1 MAAAS
6 SSLLGYVSGSMSLDF
21 LLVSLVVVASPGIG
35 VLYTVSTALARGSRA
50 GVVAALGCT
59 VGIVPHMVAAIAG
72 LAALLNASAVVFQA
86 VKYPGVLY
94 LLYLAWTTIRDHGP
108 LDVGAGGRQASAGRV
123 ILTAVLINLLN
134 PKLTLFFFAFLPQ
147 FVSPRDAH
155 PVPRMLLLSAVF
167 MLLTFV
173 VFAVYGLLAALLR
186 EKVTSRPRVIAWMRR
201 SIAGAFV
208 VLAAKLAFVDR

>member
-1 MAAAS
+1 
-6 SSLLGYVSGSMSLDF
+6 MSLDF
-21 LLVSLVVVASPGIG
+21 LLVSLVVVSSPGIG
-35 VLYTVSTALARGSRA
+35 VLYTVSAALARGSRA

-72 LAALLNASAVVFQA
+72 LAALLNAGAVVFQTI
-86 VKYPGVLY
+86 KYAGVLY
-94 LLYLAWTTIRDHGP
+94 LLYLAWTTIRDHGS
-108 LDVGAGGRQASAGRV
+108 LDVSGRGSQGSAGRV

-147 FVSPRDAH
+147 FVSAREAH

-167 MLLTFV
+167 MLLTFA

>member
-1 MAAAS
+1 
-6 SSLLGYVSGSMSLDF
+6 MSLDF
-21 LLVSLVVVASPGIG
+21 LLVSLVVVVSPGIG

-50 GVVAALGCT
+50 GLVAALGCT
-59 VGIVPHMVAAIAG
+59 VGIVPQMVAAIAG
-72 LAALLNASAVVFQA
+72 LAALLNASAVLFQT
-86 VKYPGVLY
+86 VKYAGVAY
-94 LLYLAWTTIRDHGP
+94 LLYLAWTTVREHGS
-108 LDVGAGGRQASAGRV
+108 LDMPAGPESSAGRV

-147 FVSPRDAH
+147 FISPHEAH

-173 VFAVYGLLAALLR
+173 VFAAYGLLAALLR
-186 EKVTSRPRVIAWMRR
+186 EKVISRPRVIAWMRR

-208 VLAAKLAFVDR
+208 VLAAKLALVER

>member
-1 MAAAS
+1 M
-6 SSLLGYVSGSMSLDF
+6 GLDF
-21 LLVSLVVVASPGIG
+21 LLVSLVVVVSPGIG

-59 VGIVPHMVAAIAG
+59 LGIVPQMVAAIAG
-72 LAALLNASAVVFQA
+72 LAALLNASAVLFQT
-86 VKYPGVLY
+86 VKYAGVLY
-94 LLYLAWTTIRDHGP
+94 LLYIAWTTIRERGSLEISPRGP
-108 LDVGAGGRQASAGRV
+108 EGSAGRV

-147 FVSPRDAH
+147 FVSPQEAH

-167 MLLTFV
+167 MVLTLV
-173 VFAVYGLLAALLR
+173 VFAAYGLLAALLR
-186 EKVTSRPRVIAWMRR
+186 EKVISRPRVITWMRR

-208 VLAAKLAFVDR
+208 VLAAKLALVER

>member
-1 MAAAS
+1 M
-6 SSLLGYVSGSMSLDF
+6 
-21 LLVSLVVVASPGIG
+21 LVSLVVVVSPGIG

-50 GVVAALGCT
+50 GLVAALGCT
-59 VGIVPHMVAAIAG
+59 VGIVPQMMAAIAG
-72 LAALLNASAVVFQA
+72 LAALLNASAVLFQT
-86 VKYPGVLY
+86 VKYAGVAY
-94 LLYLAWTTIRDHGP
+94 LLYLAWTTIREHGS
-108 LDVGAGGRQASAGRV
+108 LDVPAGQEGSAGRV

-147 FVSPRDAH
+147 FISPHEAH

-173 VFAVYGLLAALLR
+173 VFAAYGLLAALLR
-186 EKVTSRPRVIAWMRR
+186 EKVISRPRVIAWMRR

-208 VLAAKLAFVDR
+208 VLAAKLALVER

>member
-1 MAAAS
+1 
-6 SSLLGYVSGSMSLDF
+6 MSLDF

-86 VKYPGVLY
+86 VKYAGVLY
-94 LLYLAWTTIRDHGP
+94 LLYLAWTTIRDHGS
-108 LDVGAGGRQASAGRV
+108 LDVSAGGSQGSAGRV
-123 ILTAVLINLLN
+123 VQTAVLINLLN
-134 PKLTLFFFAFLPQ
+134 PKLTIFFFAFLPQ
-147 FVSPRDAH
+147 FVSTREAH

-173 VFAVYGLLAALLR
+173 VFVVYGLLAALLR
-186 EKVTSRPRVIAWMRR
+186 DKVISRPRVITWMRR
-201 SIAGAFV
+201 GIAGAFV
-208 VLAAKLAFVDR
+208 VLAAKLAFVER